1 MTSSLG
7 DAILSNRAHDT
18 VSDSWVQP
26 AKVIQ
31 LLTHRRH
38 RVDYSL
44 QVRRR
49 FVPSI
54 PNASRSM

>member
-1 MTSSLG
+1 M
-7 DAILSNRAHDT
+7 
-18 VSDSWVQP
+18 QP
-26 AKVIQ
+26 AKVIL
-31 LLTHRRH
+31 LLTDRRH
-38 RVDYSL
+38 QVDYSL